1 MRAEPVQLAFWT
13 SAGPAQVWQYF
24 TSPEKLSLWH
34 GTAERFE
41 AWPGGRVCFRDP
53 GWDPVEGTVTH
64 AEPERFLRWQIPADA
79 SSISETFHAGD
90 SGTHVR
96 VLQQGTEKDWPRDGL
111 AGRVRGW
118 EESIAD
124 LVLILDHGV
133 RAARHLASRADA
145 GLSARDIPAGLS
157 VAAVDPDGPADAAG
171 LRPGDII
178 VRIGTAPVYR
188 RTDLSLLLRAHA
200 PGQSLPVGY
209 VRDRELR
216 QAVLTLGP
224 AT

>member
-1 MRAEPVQLAFWT
+1 MTAEPVDLEFWT
-13 SAGPAQVWQYF
+13 SAGPARVWRYF

-53 GWDPVEGTVTH
+53 GWDPIEGTVTDV
-64 AEPERFLRWQIPADA
+64 EPERFLRWQIPADA
-79 SSISETFHAGD
+79 STISETFRARDG
-90 SGTHVR
+90 GTRVR
-96 VLQQGTEKDWPRDGL
+96 VVQQGADQDWPRDGL

-133 RAARHLASRADA
+133 SAARHLASRASA
-145 GLSARDIPAGLS
+145 GLSTRDIPAGLS
-157 VAAVDPDGPADAAG
+157 VAAVDPGGPADAAG

-178 VRIGTAPVYR
+178 LRIGTAPVYR

-209 VRDRELR
+209 VRDGELR
-216 QAVLTLGP
+216 QTVLTLGGR
-224 AT
+224 

>member
-1 MRAEPVQLAFWT
+1 MTAVDLAFWT
-13 SAGPAQVWQYF
+13 TADPARVWRYF

-41 AWPGGRVCFRDP
+41 AWPGGRVRFRDP
-53 GWDPVEGTVTH
+53 GWDPVEGTVTDV
-64 AEPERFLRWQIPADA
+64 EPERLIRWHIPADA
-79 SSISETFHAGD
+79 SAVRETFDPQDG
-90 SGTHVR
+90 GTRVR
-96 VLQQGTEKDWPRDGL
+96 IVQQGTDQDWPRDGL

-124 LVLILDHGV
+124 LVLMLDHGV
-133 RAARHLASRADA
+133 SAARHLSSRASA

-157 VAAVDPDGPADAAG
+157 VTAVDPGGPADAAG
-171 LRPGDII
+171 LRPGDIV
-178 VRIGTAPVYR
+178 VRIATAPVYR

-200 PGQSLPVGY
+200 PGQSVPVDY

-216 QAVLTLGP
+216 QTVLTLG
-224 AT
+224 TR